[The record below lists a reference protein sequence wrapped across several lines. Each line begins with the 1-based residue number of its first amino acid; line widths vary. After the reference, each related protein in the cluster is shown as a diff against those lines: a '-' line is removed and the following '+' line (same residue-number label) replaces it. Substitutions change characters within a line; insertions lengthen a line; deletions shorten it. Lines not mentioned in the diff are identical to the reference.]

1 MKNVQTYHIISLC
14 NKAILRKAGGVLR
27 SAAFL
32 VLFTPGLHAVEG
44 PTPQQVAVMQEEHR
58 TMGDLRHRL
67 RWLLEQQEQEDTLG
81 ESDDAFQDL
90 QTLEQWL
97 EELRQNPDEE
107 LKDQVMEMLA
117 EFEQQLQ
124 EMLQQQEDLAAFLPQ
139 PPQEAETPQLPVDSL
154 MEALKQLLEE
164 NRIQEAQELLN
175 QMLSALNQQQQQL
188 QQQLQQHYEER
199 FSEAQRQLQELQ
211 RQLQQAMQQQ
221 QQVQQQLQPHADQQS
236 MPPQER
242 MSAEELQQRISE
254 MIRQMQEMLA
264 NLDSKQMLAG
274 SQSAESLMQQGRE
287 SSEQTQ
293 QSIGQGPPGEA
304 MQGANQTQQTL
315 GQLQQSLSQM
325 QQQAQQ
331 MSRPNLASRAR
342 RETREGRGYW
352 SEKGIRPLK
361 FDYDFE
367 ANPSFR
373 EEIMKRNQQGGEG
386 TLRQQRYLEEI
397 IK

>member
-154 MEALKQLLEE
+154 MEALKQL
-164 NRIQEAQELLN
+164 
-175 QMLSALNQQQQQL
+175 
-188 QQQLQQHYEER
+188 
-199 FSEAQRQLQELQ
+199 
-211 RQLQQAMQQQ
+211 
-221 QQVQQQLQPHADQQS
+221 
-236 MPPQER
+236 
-242 MSAEELQQRISE
+242 
-254 MIRQMQEMLA
+254 
-264 NLDSKQMLAG
+264 
-274 SQSAESLMQQGRE
+274 
-287 SSEQTQ
+287 
-293 QSIGQGPPGEA
+293 
-304 MQGANQTQQTL
+304 
-315 GQLQQSLSQM
+315 
-325 QQQAQQ
+325 
-331 MSRPNLASRAR
+331 
-342 RETREGRGYW
+342 
-352 SEKGIRPLK
+352 
-361 FDYDFE
+361 
-367 ANPSFR
+367 
-373 EEIMKRNQQGGEG
+373 
-386 TLRQQRYLEEI
+386 
-397 IK
+397 